1 MEILAEKIK
10 YKFPV
15 ADFCPAREIVFFRKS
30 EESYDSSGVEPGA
43 PLITYT
49 LTYLARAEVK

>member
-15 ADFCPAREIVFFRKS
+15 ADFCPAREIVFFKNHMTVVAS
-30 EESYDSSGVEPGA
+30 NLEPYIRGKI
-43 PLITYT
+43 LYT
-49 LTYLARAEVK
+49 